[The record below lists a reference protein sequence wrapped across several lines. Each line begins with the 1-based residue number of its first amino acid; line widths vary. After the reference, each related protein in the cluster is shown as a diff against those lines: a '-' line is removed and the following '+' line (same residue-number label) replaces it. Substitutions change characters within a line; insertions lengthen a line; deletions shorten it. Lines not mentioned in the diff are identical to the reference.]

1 MADYLDPDLPIRQR
15 VEDLLGRMTVAE
27 KAALMFHPSTQPGD
41 DTVARAVAEEDVVAR
56 GISHF
61 NVLGGD
67 DSAAVAA
74 WHNTLQEMAESTRLG
89 IPVTLSS
96 DPRHGFRDNPFTG
109 QALDSL
115 SRWPETT
122 GIAAIG
128 TVGAARAYADA
139 IRREFLAMGIRVYLG
154 PMADIFSEPR
164 WSRGF
169 GTWGEDPARV
179 AELTVAFIEALRG
192 GAALGPK
199 SVAAVVKHFPGGG
212 PQLRGDDAHDPRYPE
227 QVYPGGQQE
236 LHIEPFIKAFAAGA
250 TQVMTYYGKPVGTD
264 WPEVGFGFNEPVV
277 KGILRR
283 RLGFDGIVV
292 TDWNLLESTQV
303 GGIEFGPNGWGLE
316 DRTPLERTR
325 IALDAGVDQFG
336 GDRNPALI
344 EELVDAGQI
353 AEARLDESV
362 RRLLS
367 EKFRLGAFEH
377 RRVDVESARTVCGS
391 PELLEAG
398 RQAQRESLVL
408 LSRKDAAP
416 IPASARLFLDGLSA
430 EGADLP
436 NEIVDSPALADAIIV
451 RRDCPH
457 EPGRGS
463 LGDFFRGGSL
473 EFTEGTIGLLR
484 GYAAHAPVH
493 IAVFLERPAVLAPLA
508 EIATTLVGDFGTSDA
523 VVLDALTGRA
533 PFTGTLPF
541 DIPSS
546 MAAVEASR
554 EDVPFDSAD
563 PTFRFGHGIRTEAV
577 ARVGAV
583 PHSRGERAD
592 AQAGA

>member
-1 MADYLDPDLPIRQR
+1 MSDYLDPTLPTERR
-15 VEDLLGRMTVAE
+15 VEDLLARMTVAE
-27 KAALMFHPSTQPGD
+27 KAALLFHPSTQPGPTLD
-41 DTVARAVAEEDVVAR
+41 DPTALVVAEEDAATR

-61 NVLGGD
+61 NVLGGA
-67 DSAAVAA
+67 DSAAVAH
-74 WHNTLQEMAESTRLG
+74 WHNTIQEMAESTRLG
-89 IPVTLSS
+89 IPITLSS

-115 SRWPETT
+115 SRWPEPT

-128 TVGAARAYADA
+128 TTSAARSYGES

-154 PMADIFSEPR
+154 PMADIFTEPR

-169 GTWGEDPARV
+169 GTWGEDPSRV
-179 AELTVAFIEALRG
+179 AEFTVAFIEALRG
-192 GAALGPK
+192 GAELGPE

-236 LHIEPFIKAFAAGA
+236 LHIEPFSRAFAAGV

-264 WPEVGFGFNEPVV
+264 WPEVGFAFSEPVV
-277 KGILRR
+277 HGILRR

-292 TDWNLLESTQV
+292 TDWNLLEATKV
-303 GGIEFGPNGWGLE
+303 GGVDFGPNGWGLE
-316 DRTPLERTR
+316 DRTPLERAK

-344 EELVDAGQI
+344 EELVDNGLVL
-353 AEARLDESV
+353 EPRLDESV
-362 RRLLS
+362 RRLLR

-377 RRVDVESARTVCGS
+377 RRVDVDAARAICGS

-398 RQAQRESLVL
+398 RTAQRESLVL
-408 LSRKDAAP
+408 VSRKDTAP
-416 IPASARLFLDGLSA
+416 IPPTARLFLDGLTA
-430 EGADLP
+430 EDADIA
-436 NEIVDSPALADAIIV
+436 NEIVDDPASADAIVV
-451 RRDCPH
+451 RLDAPY
-457 EPGRGS
+457 EAGRGS

-473 EFTEGTIGLLR
+473 EFSPGQLALLR
-484 GYAAHAPVH
+484 SYAASAPVH
-493 IAVFLERPAVLAPLA
+493 VAVFLERPAVLAPLISIGA
-508 EIATTLVGDFGTSDA
+508 SVVGDFGASDA
-523 VVLDALTGRA
+523 RVLEALTGRA
-533 PFTGTLPF
+533 AFTGTLPF

-554 EDVPFDSAD
+554 EDVPFDTAAPS
-563 PTFRFGHGIRTEAV
+563 FRFGHGIRTEAIV
-577 ARVGAV
+577 AV
-583 PHSRGERAD
+583 
-592 AQAGA
+592 